1 MEIWQLRYFLA
12 VADELNYGR
21 AAARLNVAQPSVTRA
36 IQGLEREVGVTLVL
50 RDKRRVELTPVGHK
64 FAHDVR
70 GLLTGVEAS
79 VRLARRMARGEAGV
93 ITIGFE
99 GSAAFAFIPRAVKAF
114 RIRSPDITFEL
125 REMPSMNQVAALKER
140 RIDLGFVVP
149 PADDPAIEVEIVGSE
164 RLVLAMPAAHRLRG
178 QTTVTATQ
186 LAGERFISSSE
197 SNACGINRAITMVL
211 KAAGVEK
218 PVARV
223 NDMQLSLCFVAAGE
237 GLTLV
242 PASVAK
248 LARAGITYR
257 ALRPAVYADM
267 AIARLKSAD
276 GDIALEHFVR
286 AVREAAREQYQEQRH
301 VSAFARR

>member
-1 MEIWQLRYFLA
+1 
-12 VADELNYGR
+12 
-21 AAARLNVAQPSVTRA
+21 
-36 IQGLEREVGVTLVL
+36 
-50 RDKRRVELTPVGHK
+50 
-64 FAHDVR
+64 
-70 GLLTGVEAS
+70 
-79 VRLARRMARGEAGV
+79 
-93 ITIGFE
+93 
-99 GSAAFAFIPRAVKAF
+99 
-114 RIRSPDITFEL
+114 
-125 REMPSMNQVAALKER
+125 
-140 RIDLGFVVP
+140 
-149 PADDPAIEVEIVGSE
+149 
-164 RLVLAMPAAHRLRG
+164 
-178 QTTVTATQ
+178 
-186 LAGERFISSSE
+186 
-197 SNACGINRAITMVL
+197 MVL